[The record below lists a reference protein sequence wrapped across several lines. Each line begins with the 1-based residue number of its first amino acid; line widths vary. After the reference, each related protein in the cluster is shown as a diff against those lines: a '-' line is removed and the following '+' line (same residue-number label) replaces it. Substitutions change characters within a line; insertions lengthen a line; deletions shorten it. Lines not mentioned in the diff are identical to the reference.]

1 MVFFRALVLTT
12 FALVLT
18 GATLVWAGEPTQQLR
33 ASVDRVT
40 GIVRDPAMRAEAR
53 ESERRAAIRDAA
65 AAIFD
70 FREAA
75 RRALGLHWRG
85 LSEKDRAEF
94 VTLFADLL
102 ERAYVAKIEHYSGEQ
117 ISYVGDVV
125 EPGAELA
132 TVKTT
137 FLTKKG
143 TTVPIDYRVH
153 RRGDRW
159 MVYDVFIEGVSL
171 IGNYRAQF
179 DKTIRSASYE
189 ELVKKLRAHEASRS

>member
-1 MVFFRALVLTT
+1 MVFSRAIALTAVALVL
-12 FALVLT
+12 A
-18 GATLVWAGEPTQQLR
+18 GATLVWGGEPTEQLR
-33 ASVDRVT
+33 ASVDKVT
-40 GIVRDPAMRAEAR
+40 GIVSDPAMRSDAKEP
-53 ESERRAAIRDAA
+53 ERRAAIRDAA

-70 FREAA
+70 FRAA
-75 RRALGLHWRG
+75 AQRALGPHWRG
-85 LSEKDRAEF
+85 LGEKDRAEF
-94 VTLFADLL
+94 VQLFSDLL

-117 ISYVGDVV
+117 IAYVGDVV
-125 EPGAELA
+125 EPGGEFA

-153 RRGDRW
+153 RRGERW

-171 IGNYRAQF
+171 VGNYRAQF